1 MSEFTSAVGRE
12 GAREGEAKGAARPAS
27 PSEQRAAAQRVS
39 LGETLARPE
48 PPRGLAGTWDR
59 LARFSRSSPTG
70 AISLGIWV
78 ILILVAIFAP
88 FLAPYDP
95 IEADFAAVRAG
106 PSAAHWLGTDNLGRD
121 LLSRIIFGA
130 RITLVVS
137 VTSVLLGDL
146 LGYLWGV
153 TSGYYGGRFDMS
165 SQRMVDVLMSF
176 PALILALLLLAAV
189 GAGLTTVIVAIAVT
203 RIPVTTRITRS
214 VVLSV
219 KETSYV
225 ESARMIGASHWRIM
239 RLHVAPQCVAAIL
252 VVATLHLGG
261 AIFAESALS
270 FLGLGIPPPAPSW
283 GNMLGGVLAASF
295 RPPWWLVLFP
305 GLAITITI
313 MAANLLGDA
322 LRDFLDPKLKKRLE

>member
-1 MSEFTSAVGRE
+1 MSEISTAV
-12 GAREGEAKGAARPAS
+12 ANKGANPHGEPR
-27 PSEQRAAAQRVS
+27 AAQRLS
-39 LGETLARPE
+39 LGEHFVRPE
-48 PPRGLAGTWDR
+48 QPRGLAGAADR
-59 LARFSRSSPTG
+59 LMRFLRSSPTG
-70 AISLGIWV
+70 AVSLGIWV
-78 ILILVAIFAP
+78 LLILVALIAP
-88 FLAPYDP
+88 YLAPYDP
-95 IEADFAAVRAG
+95 IEADFAAVRSG
-106 PSAAHWLGTDNLGRD
+106 PSAAHFLGTDNLGRD

-137 VTSVLLGDL
+137 ISSVLVGDFLGF
-146 LGYLWGV
+146 LWGV
-153 TSGYYGGRFDMS
+153 ASGYFGGRFDMM
-165 SQRMVDVLMSF
+165 SQRAVDVLMSF
-176 PALILALLLLAAV
+176 PALILALLLLAAI
-189 GAGLTTVIVAIAVT
+189 GAGLTTVIIAIAVT
-203 RIPVTTRITRS
+203 RIPVTTRVTRS

-225 ESARMIGASHWRIM
+225 DAARMIGASHWRIM

-270 FLGLGIPPPAPSW
+270 FLGMGIPPPAPSW

-305 GLAITITI
+305 GLAITIAI